1 MQILQKLRNIPGVIV
16 EEADVNLYTVSIP
29 LGNGFAGE
37 YAGGLWGDCA
47 STNDSLVLNTVY
59 GDVYEDGECFFGE
72 GTVLLDYV
80 EGSGLA
86 YAGPLDELVGERVRA
101 VTGGLISASGSEQG
115 MQGND
120 YLSLDVHVEE
130 A

>member
-1 MQILQKLRNIPGVIV
+1 MQILQKVRNIPGVMV
-16 EEADVNLYTVSIP
+16 EEADFNLYTVSIP

-37 YAGGLWGDCA
+37 DAGGLWGDCA
-47 STNDSLVLNTVY
+47 ITNDSLVLNTVY

-120 YLSLDVHVEE
+120 YLSLDVYVEE